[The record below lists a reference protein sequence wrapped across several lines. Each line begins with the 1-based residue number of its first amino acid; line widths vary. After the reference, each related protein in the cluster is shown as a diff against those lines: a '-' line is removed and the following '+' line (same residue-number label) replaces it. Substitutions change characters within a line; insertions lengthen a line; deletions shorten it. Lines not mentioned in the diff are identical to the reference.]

1 VSFERPLLL
10 LALVAIPL
18 GILWYRRSS
27 RGRETAFASPA
38 LIPSVAPRRPG
49 GRRHWPMALYALGLA
64 ALILAIA
71 KPQRAVSVPVDRAS
85 VLLVTDR
92 SGSMQSE
99 DVAPSRLVAAREAA
113 QTFLDEVPDRVR
125 VGLVQFNHGA
135 EVSQLPT
142 AEHDL
147 VRDAVDA
154 ITPAGGTATGDAL
167 TAALRVLRPDVNAR
181 RPPPAAIVLL
191 SDGKSVKGRDPVEA
205 AQEAKRLRVPIYTVA
220 LGTEQGTIRVR
231 ESNGNVRV
239 ERVPPDVETMKRV
252 AEASGGRTFA
262 IEDAAKLSEVYERLG
277 SQVATKR
284 EKREVTTSFA
294 GGALLLVLA
303 GGALSLVF
311 FGRLP

>member
-10 LALVAIPL
+10 IGLLAIPL
-18 GILWYRRSS
+18 GIWWYVRSS
-27 RGRETAFASPA
+27 RGREAFASPA
-38 LIPSVAPRRPG
+38 LVPSVAPRRPG
-49 GRRHWPMALYALGLA
+49 GRRHWPMALYALGIA
-64 ALILAIA
+64 GLILAVA

-92 SGSMQSE
+92 SGSMQAE
-99 DVAPSRLVAAREAA
+99 DVPPSRLLAARRAA
-113 QTFLDEVPDRVR
+113 QTFLDEVPERVR

-147 VRDAVDA
+147 VRSAVDA
-154 ITPAGGTATGDAL
+154 VTPAGGTATGDAL
-167 TAALRVLRPDVNAR
+167 TTALRVLRPDANAR

-191 SDGKSVKGRDPVEA
+191 SDGKATKGRDPVEA
-205 AQEAKRLRVPIYTVA
+205 AQEARRLRVPIYTVA
-220 LGTEQGTIRVR
+220 LGTEEGTIRVR
-231 ESNGNVRV
+231 ERSGTVRTQ
-239 ERVPPDVETMKRV
+239 RVPPDVEAMRRV

-262 IEDAAKLSEVYERLG
+262 IEDAERLSEVYERLG
-277 SQVATKR
+277 SQLTTKR

-294 GGALLLVLA
+294 GAALLLVLA
-303 GGALSLVF
+303 GGGLSLAF

>member
-1 VSFERPLLL
+1 MSFERPLILIGLL
-10 LALVAIPL
+10 AIPL
-18 GILWYRRSS
+18 AILWYVRSS
-27 RGRETAFASPA
+27 RGREAFASPA
-38 LIPSVAPRRPG
+38 LVPSVAPRRPG

-64 ALILAIA
+64 ALILAVA

-92 SGSMQSE
+92 SGSMQAQ
-99 DVAPSRLVAAREAA
+99 DVEPSRLVAARRAA
-113 QTFLDEVPDRVR
+113 ETFLDEVPERVR
-125 VGLVQFNHGA
+125 VGLVAFNHGA
-135 EVSQLPT
+135 EVAQLPT

-147 VRDAVDA
+147 VRDALAAVG
-154 ITPAGGTATGDAL
+154 PKGGTATGDAI
-167 TAALRVLRPDVNAR
+167 TAALRVLRPDANDR

-205 AQEAKRLRVPIYTVA
+205 AQEARRLRVPIYTVA
-220 LGTEQGTIRVR
+220 LGTEQGTIQVR
-231 ESNGNVRV
+231 ESNGNVRT
-239 ERVPPDVETMKRV
+239 ERVPPDVETMQRV

-262 IEDAAKLSEVYERLG
+262 IDDAQRLSEVYERLG
-277 SQVATKR
+277 SQVATRR

-303 GGALSLVF
+303 AGGLSLAF

>member
-10 LALVAIPL
+10 IGLLAIPL
-18 GILWYRRSS
+18 AIWWYVRASRRRNS
-27 RGRETAFASPA
+27 FASPA
-38 LIPSVAPRRPG
+38 LVASVAPQRPG

-64 ALILAIA
+64 ALILAVA

-92 SGSMQSE
+92 SGSMQAE
-99 DVAPSRLVAAREAA
+99 DVDPNRLVAARRAA
-113 QTFLDEVPDRVR
+113 ETFLDEVPDRVR
-125 VGLVQFNHGA
+125 VGLVAFNQGA

-142 AEHDL
+142 TDRGL
-147 VRDAVDA
+147 VRDALAAV
-154 ITPAGGTATGDAL
+154 TPAGGTATGDAL
-167 TAALRVLRPDVNAR
+167 TTALRVLRPDVNDR
-181 RPPPAAIVLL
+181 RPPPAAIALL

-220 LGTEQGTIRVR
+220 LGTDEGTIRVT
-231 ESNGNVRV
+231 EKGGSVRT
-239 ERVPPDVETMKRV
+239 ERVPPDRETLQRI
-252 AEASGGRTFA
+252 AEASGGRA
-262 IEDAAKLSEVYERLG
+262 YAVEDAEKLSEVYERLG

-303 GGALSLVF
+303 GGGLSLAL

>member
-1 VSFERPLLL
+1 VSFERPLILI
-10 LALVAIPL
+10 ALVAIPL
-18 GILWYRRSS
+18 GIWWYVRSS
-27 RGRETAFASPA
+27 RGREAFASPA

-64 ALILAIA
+64 ALILAVA

-92 SGSMQSE
+92 SGSMQAE
-99 DVAPSRLVAAREAA
+99 DVEPSRLVAARQAA
-113 QTFLDEVPDRVR
+113 ERFLDEVPDRVR
-125 VGLVQFNHGA
+125 VGLVAFNHGA

-142 AEHDL
+142 ADHDL
-147 VRDAVDA
+147 VRDAVA
-154 ITPAGGTATGDAL
+154 AVAPAGGTATGDAL
-167 TAALRVLRPDVNAR
+167 TAALRVLRPDANDR
-181 RPPPAAIVLL
+181 RPPPGAIVLL

-220 LGTEQGTIRVR
+220 LGTDEGTIRVR

-239 ERVPPDVETMKRV
+239 ERVPPDVETMRRV
-252 AEASGGRTFA
+252 AEASGGRSFA
-262 IEDAAKLSEVYERLG
+262 IEDAERLSEVYERLG

-303 GGALSLVF
+303 GGGLSLAF

>member
-10 LALVAIPL
+10 IGLVAIPL
-18 GILWYRRSS
+18 GIWWYVRSS
-27 RGRETAFASPA
+27 RRRESFASPA
-38 LIPSVAPRRPG
+38 LVPSVAPRRPG
-49 GRRHWPMALYALGLA
+49 RRRHWPMALYALGLA
-64 ALILAIA
+64 ALILAVA

-92 SGSMQSE
+92 SGSMQAE
-99 DVAPSRLVAAREAA
+99 DVAPSRLIAARKAA
-113 QTFLDEVPDRVR
+113 ETFLDEVPDRVR
-125 VGLVQFNHGA
+125 VGLVAFNQGA
-135 EVSQLPT
+135 EVAQLPT

-147 VRDAVDA
+147 VRDALAAVA
-154 ITPAGGTATGDAL
+154 PAGGTATGDAL
-167 TAALRVLRPDVNAR
+167 TAALRVLRPDANDR

-205 AQEAKRLRVPIYTVA
+205 AQEARRLRVPVYTVA
-220 LGTEQGTIRVR
+220 LGTEEGTIRVR
-231 ESNGNVRV
+231 ESSGNVRV
-239 ERVPPDVETMKRV
+239 ERVPPDVATMQRV
-252 AEASGGRTFA
+252 AEASGGRSYA
-262 IEDAAKLSEVYERLG
+262 IADAEKLSEVYERLG